1 MRSRLYQAVLIAMA
15 LVMLT
20 ATCAISERVTLP
32 YPEASST
39 VITAR
44 IPPENSPIK
53 GENPLTGEVWHG
65 LYHPILVQTD
75 ADPNALPH
83 WGVSSADLTYE
94 LPLYMDGNTR
104 QVVLFMSKIPHLA
117 GPVRSARVNMA
128 SIREMWDGA
137 WVFAGTQED
146 WKRENPSID
155 VGDFVRSMGWEPWQG
170 NRWAFPFL
178 NGLDG
183 NYNELFERQHDGE
196 HVAPHNLGVLLT
208 GVESLYTY
216 EPAMHPFRFTDAPL
230 TRGTDATGIYLDY
243 KTTRPPFVTSYQYDA
258 GTGRYIRFRE
268 GQPYRDGLN
277 GRTCSYANVIVVHTQ
292 IDYFNNVKSRP
303 IIRLVGQ
310 GTADIFQNGKWIRG
324 TWVRGRPSAGNP
336 ETGEVAGATAI
347 FDHANQASRMVFLD
361 ERGEEVELQ
370 RGPTFIQ
377 VVDEHLLT
385 LAIETDAYIEGGNP
399 APTPKPTR
407 TPRPTRTPKP
417 TRTPAPTRPPMRTV
431 SPETQSYVVI
441 SGEIA
446 KIRMKPETSGILLGY
461 AWKDETF
468 PFLGRA
474 NRRWLRLEMTDGTI
488 GYVNDG
494 LADVVGEDKYQE
506 IKEN

>member
-1 MRSRLYQAVLIAMA
+1 MGKNRAKAGVFFAAALLLSAVSVASA
-15 LVMLT
+15 
-20 ATCAISERVTLP
+20 ERVTLP
-32 YPEASST
+32 YVRESST
-39 VITAR
+39 VITAA
-44 IPPENSPIK
+44 IPPENPAIA
-53 GENPLTGEVWHG
+53 GENPLTGELWSG
-65 LYHPILVQTD
+65 EYHPILVQTD

-83 WGVSSADLTYE
+83 WGVSSADITYE

-104 QVVLFMSKIPHLA
+104 QLVLFMSEIPVYA

-128 SIREMWDGA
+128 SIRQMWDAA

-155 VGDFVRSMGWEPWQG
+155 VGDFVQTMDLEPWQG
-170 NRWAFPFL
+170 GRWAFPFL

-183 NYNELFERQHDGE
+183 NYNEMFVRQHDGE
-196 HVAPHNLGVLLT
+196 HVAPHNLAVLLP
-208 GVESLYTY
+208 GVESLFSSQ
-216 EPAMHPFRFTDAPL
+216 PKMHPFRFADAPQ
-230 TRGTDATGIYLDY
+230 TRGASATEIYLDY
-243 KTTRPPFVTSYQYDA
+243 KTTRPAFASSYIYDE
-258 GTGRYIRFRE
+258 GSGMYFRFRE
-268 GQPYRDGLN
+268 GMPYRDGLN
-277 GRTCSYANVIVVHTQ
+277 GETCSYANVIVVHTH

-310 GTADIFQNGKWIRG
+310 GTADIFQSGKWIRG
-324 TWVRGRPSAGNP
+324 TWVRGLPSAGNP
-336 ETGEVAGATAI
+336 ETGESAGETKI
-347 FDHANQASRMVFLD
+347 FDRANQESRMVFLD
-361 ERGEEVELQ
+361 DRGQEIELQ

-385 LAIETDAYIEGGNP
+385 VSVETADYIEGGNP

-431 SPETQSYVVI
+431 SPEAESYVVI
-441 SGEIA
+441 TGEIA
-446 KIRMKPETSGILLGY
+446 KIRMRPETSGILLGY

-468 PFLGRA
+468 PFLGRY
-474 NRRWLRLEMTDGTI
+474 NRRWLRLQFPDGTT

-494 LADVVGEDKYQE
+494 LADVVGEEKY
-506 IKEN
+506 KEN